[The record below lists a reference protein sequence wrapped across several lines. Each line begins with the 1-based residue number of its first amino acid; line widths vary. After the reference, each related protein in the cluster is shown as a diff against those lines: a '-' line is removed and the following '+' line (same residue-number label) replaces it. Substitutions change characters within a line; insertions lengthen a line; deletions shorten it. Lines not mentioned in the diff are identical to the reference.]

1 MPTVSAVPKTTLRL
15 SESWLTRLR
24 KDSWLLFMIVK
35 RYRLKSAKGKPHGAK
50 SWRNQVQALRY
61 LLPVESHGWCGE
73 VKGLQRDPIRYIYIY
88 ERGFTEKLAYVI
100 MEAENSPDRPSGS
113 WRPWDA
119 GNVSQSKFQNLRTWE
134 ADSVILTLRLGTWV
148 LVGNY
153 GVAGINP
160 GVQMSESLEFWCP
173 RTGEEECPVPGEH
186 LFFAFLVPIWVPSW
200 LDVVC

>member
-1 MPTVSAVPKTTLRL
+1 MPTVSAVPKITVRL

-61 LLPVESHGWCGE
+61 LLPVESHGWCSE
-73 VKGLQRDPIRYIYIY
+73 VRGLQRDPIRYIYIY
-88 ERGFTEKLAYVI
+88 ERGFTEKWAYVI

-134 ADSVILTLRLGTWV
+134 ADSVILTLRLRAGNLGFGGKLWSCWYKSWSPNVREPRV
-148 LVGNY
+148 LVSKDRRRR
-153 GVAGINP
+153 VSSSRRAP
-160 GVQMSESLEFWCP
+160 FLC
-173 RTGEEECPVPGEH
+173 
-186 LFFAFLVPIWVPSW
+186 FFSPYLGP
-200 LDVVC
+200 